1 MILRHLI
8 LLSTALAGGG
18 CAASALDRFFEAGQ
32 YESAVRAYE
41 VDPSLAQSDRAL
53 YRLALSYAAA
63 GTGVSD
69 PERARA
75 LLAQLETRY
84 PRSRYRAEA
93 LVAGSL
99 LTGIVA
105 LRDTVEGN
113 RQLLDSLR
121 AGIRTLEATH
131 AAAEDSLRA
140 SRQRLAGLTAAVR
153 RLETEIEAKN
163 AGLERLQDEL
173 RRLKNIDLGRP
184 TN

>member
-1 MILRHLI
+1 MTLRHVV
-8 LLSTALAGGG
+8 LLTTALAGGG

-41 VDPSLAQSDRAL
+41 ADPSLAANDRAL

-63 GTGVSD
+63 GTDVYD

-84 PRSRYRAEA
+84 PESRYRAEVT
-93 LVAGSL
+93 VAGGL
-99 LTGIVA
+99 LGAIVA
-105 LRDTVEGN
+105 LRDTVEGD
-113 RQLLDSLR
+113 RELLDSLR
-121 AGIRTLEATH
+121 ADIRAVEAAN
-131 AAAEDSLRA
+131 AALEDSLG
-140 SRQRLAGLTAAVR
+140 AGRRRIAELTAAAQ
-153 RLETEIEAKN
+153 RLEAEVEAKDS
-163 AGLERLQDEL
+163 GLQRLEDEL